1 MPVSRELQLPSGD
14 RIPTVGFGTWTMWR
28 GEKGE
33 MCKAVKEAI
42 KVGYRHIDCAWV
54 YKNQEEVGQAIKES
68 IEEGTIKREDLFVTT
83 KLWNTAH
90 RREAVKENLKNSLAL
105 LGLSYVNLFLIH
117 VPVSFKE
124 GDDDF
129 PKHSDGKMIFAHHD
143 LVDTWKGMEDCVDAD
158 LTRNIG
164 LSNFNHLQVQR
175 IIDASRIRPSVIQ
188 VEINPMFSN
197 SQLVEYCQKRDIVV
211 TAYGPLGAPNRPWKT
226 KDDPTL
232 LEEPVVKQI
241 ASAKGKTAAQV
252 VLRCLIQ
259 RGLVII
265 PQSSNPA
272 RIKENF
278 QLFDFELNED
288 EMKKMAALD
297 RNFRAY
303 CEDICMGHPEYP
315 FNDF

>member
-28 GEKGE
+28 GDKGE

-90 RREAVKENLKNSLAL
+90 RREAVKENLKNSLVQ
-105 LGLSYVNLFLIH
+105 LGLSYVNLLLIH

-124 GDDDF
+124 GEDDF
-129 PKHSDGKMIFAHHD
+129 PKDNDGKIIFAHHD

-158 LTRNIG
+158 LARNIG

-188 VEINPMFSN
+188 VEINPLFSN

-226 KDDPTL
+226 ADDPNL
-232 LEEPVVKQI
+232 LEKPVVKQI
-241 ASAKGKTAAQV
+241 ASAKGKTPAQI
-252 VLRCLIQ
+252 VLRCLLQ

-278 QLFDFELNED
+278 ELFDFELNED

-297 RNFRAY
+297 QNFRAY
-303 CEDICMGHPEYP
+303 LEELCMGHPEYP
-315 FNDF
+315 FNDW